1 MKSTTAMNVLL
12 LAFCATLLVFVF
24 FSSRLTELNKV
35 RQAQLESTSR

>member
-1 MKSTTAMNVLL
+1 MKSNTAMNVLL

-35 RQAQLESTSR
+35 RQAQLENVSR